1 MSYRYPSG
9 SDPDAIFRIGIHPSH
24 PPKDSRVVHTPYNYR
39 MGCGNSKDVLE
50 VAKETVEVIQTVG
63 QRTMEHGVQGVQ
75 RAKNVFAK
83 PLHDIFD
90 GFANSKPPVFE
101 KSAEEASFLKAALPK
116 NFCFEQVS
124 DDELQLMVDAMEK
137 ITIEAN
143 QVVIQQG
150 SEGDYFY
157 VIYSG
162 SVNYVVNGVQV
173 GSGSAGDS
181 FGELSLLYT
190 EPRAATVTAD
200 SKGEVI
206 LYRVDQT
213 VFRYILQQQSLTE
226 SQEKIALLKKVSFL
240 TNNLDDYSIHKVANV
255 MTPIQFEAGTVIM
268 KKGDTNANLFYI
280 LQSGS
285 VKCTEVG
292 AGDTQYQN
300 LELQAQG
307 DFFGERA
314 LITGEPRAAT
324 VTATTTTTCYTIDKQ
339 TFETVL
345 GDFHAAISKAN
356 DSRKLVSG
364 SQVMHSDSVWLHRC
378 DCFDWENVVVL
389 TVSLAICSITSRR
402 SRSLLILP

>member
-1 MSYRYPSG
+1 
-9 SDPDAIFRIGIHPSH
+9 
-24 PPKDSRVVHTPYNYR
+24 

-63 QRTMEHGVQGVQ
+63 KRTMEHGVHGVQ

-90 GFANSKPPVFE
+90 GILSKPPVFE
-101 KSAEEASFLKAALPK
+101 KSAEEAIFLKAALPK

-137 ITIEAN
+137 ITVDAN
-143 QVVIQQG
+143 EVVIQQG

-162 SVNYVVNGVQV
+162 SVNYIVNGVQV

-200 SKGEVI
+200 SKGEVT

-213 VFRYILQQQSLTE
+213 VFRYILQQQSLAE

-255 MTPIQFEAGTVIM
+255 MTPVQFEAGTVIM

-292 AGDTQYQN
+292 AGDAQYQN
-300 LELQAQG
+300 LELHAQG

-324 VTATTTTTCYTIDKQ
+324 VTAMTMTTCYTIDKQ

-356 DSRKLVSG
+356 DSRKLVSR
-364 SQVMHSDSVWLHRC
+364 SYVMRSVVLHC
-378 DCFDWENVVVL
+378 DCFHTGNVVFP
-389 TVSLAICSITSRR
+389 TVSLTIRFTNSRP
-402 SRSLLILP
+402 SRSFLILH

>member
-1 MSYRYPSG
+1 
-9 SDPDAIFRIGIHPSH
+9 
-24 PPKDSRVVHTPYNYR
+24 

-90 GFANSKPPVFE
+90 AFANSKPPVFE
-101 KSAEEASFLKAALPK
+101 KSAEEASFLKSALPK